1 MKIKSVHFGVAVVI
15 VAVLLVSVAA
25 LTQPKL
31 FQQNQSP
38 SCIIDS
44 SGYAEDGSCSDI
56 LSASSGAPGTMV
68 TVTVSDFS
76 APPMDSVASYS
87 YQYPSNQII
96 QYSIYFERAKPFND
110 VDAASGNLACQTLT
124 CAGASRAA
132 IFLDSGYFSDTF
144 AVPNV
149 PPGTYNV
156 IVTITYTPPVN
167 AYYNENGLV
176 TGTFAGTF
184 GESTTT
190 TFTVT

>member
-31 FQQNQSP
+31 FQQNQSA
-38 SCIIDS
+38 SCTLDL
-44 SGYAEDGSCSDI
+44 SGYAEDGACSDI
-56 LSASSGAPGTMV
+56 LSIHSGAPGTMV
-68 TVTVSDFS
+68 TVTVSDFGT
-76 APPMDSVASYS
+76 PPIDVATSYS
-87 YQYPSNQII
+87 YQYPSNQNI
-96 QYSIYFERAKPFND
+96 QYSIYFERATPFND
-110 VDAASGNLACQTLT
+110 VDAASGQLTCSTLAC
-124 CAGASRAA
+124 AGDSRAA
-132 IFLDSGYFSDTF
+132 IFLDSGYFSNTF

-156 IVTITYTPPVN
+156 IVTLTYAPPIN
-167 AYYNENGLV
+167 AAYYNENNYL
-176 TGTFAGTF
+176 AGTF